1 MLSDPFDRAEYD
13 ENLEVQAPVSDLDTQ
28 APESP
33 RQDFS
38 GGERS
43 APDSPRPDSS
53 DVKSSGATYPRSGA
67 TTVDYDDSDD
77 GYDDDDDYRQQ
88 ADKDKTGMGWRTEAS
103 LDEAIRESMLKV
115 GDFIKELKVMA
126 EEDYNTH
133 EWIELKVKLN
143 GEMRFLDGLRKD
155 LSDLQATA
163 RG

>member
-1 MLSDPFDRAEYD
+1 MLSDPFSRAEYD
-13 ENLEVQAPVSDLDTQ
+13 ENLEVQASVSDLNTQ

-43 APDSPRPDSS
+43 APDSPRSDSS

-67 TTVDYDDSDD
+67 TTVDYDGSD
-77 GYDDDDDYRQQ
+77 DDDDDYRQQ
-88 ADKDKTGMGWRTEAS
+88 ADKDDTEMGWRTEAW
-103 LDEAIRESMLKV
+103 LDEAIRESVLKA
-115 GDFIKELKVMA
+115 GDFIKELKVLA
-126 EEDYNTH
+126 EEDYNNH
-133 EWIELKVKLN
+133 EWVELKVKLN

-155 LSDLQATA
+155 LSYLQATA